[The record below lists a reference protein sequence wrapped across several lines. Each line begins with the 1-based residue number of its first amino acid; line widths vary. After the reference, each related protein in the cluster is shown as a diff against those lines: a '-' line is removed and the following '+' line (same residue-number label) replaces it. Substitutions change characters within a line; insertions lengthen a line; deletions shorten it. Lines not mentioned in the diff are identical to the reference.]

1 MCRKIIILLITL
13 FSISVNAQGFNLGLN
28 PPTWQPHFFEYE
40 LTTTFK
46 LDTVAFLKKDVP
58 SPFEGILLYKD
69 DLKNIKTE
77 MNRILKN
84 ELDCIDKQRV
94 ICNEIIERKNKD
106 CLSYNEQLIQDKESL
121 NKKILLQQ
129 KKYKSLKFKTT
140 LALAIS
146 GVVVTALTTSLIY
159 GTL

>member
-1 MCRKIIILLITL
+1 MWGFGSRAGEEFRGNSKYLYNYIEKKHKDIEIYWIAK
-13 FSISVNAQGFNLGLN
+13 SVKENI
-28 PPTWQPHFFEYE
+28 
-40 LTTTFK
+40 K
-46 LDTVAFLKKDVP
+46 LKKQ
-58 SPFEGILLYKD
+58 GINSIYAY

-77 MNRILKN
+77 MNRIVKN

-121 NKKILLQQ
+121 NKKISLQQ

-140 LALAIS
+140 IALAIS
-146 GVVVTALTTSLIY
+146 GVIVTALTTSLIY